1 MGVVAPPRRATLSVP
16 FRLPEPA
23 PRENA
28 VSLVDIQAV
37 IDSAKDQGTQPL
49 EHLVRRR
56 WPEATDD
63 EVRDAVSVAVEIIES
78 IPLFLARARQEA
90 EERHLE
96 AVVNPVLEHATRYF
110 LRPLDLMPEMTLGLA
125 GLVDDAYLVLRVL
138 QNLDRGPEP
147 FLDWDLTHPSRFLRG
162 LVGEEVGRRLDSLSI
177 TAMQEVSD
185 SLMALWQ
192 RMAAEA

>member
-1 MGVVAPPRRATLSVP
+1 M
-16 FRLPEPA
+16 
-23 PRENA
+23 
-28 VSLVDIQAV
+28 SLVDIQAI
-37 IDSAKDQGTQPL
+37 IDSAKERGTEPL
-49 EHLVRRR
+49 ERLVRLR
-56 WPEATDD
+56 WPEATEA
-63 EVRDAVSVAVEIIES
+63 EVEDAVSVAVEIIES
-78 IPLFLARARQEA
+78 IPVFLARAHQEA

-96 AVVNPVLEHATRYF
+96 AVVNPVLDHATRYF
-110 LRPLDLMPEMTLGLA
+110 LRPMDLMPEMSMGLA

-162 LVGEEVGRRLDSLSI
+162 LVGDEVARRLDGLSI

-185 SLMALWQ
+185 SLSRLFQ

>member
-1 MGVVAPPRRATLSVP
+1 M
-16 FRLPEPA
+16 
-23 PRENA
+23 
-28 VSLVDIQAV
+28 SLVDIQAV
-37 IDSAKDQGTQPL
+37 IESAKHLGTGPL
-49 EHLVRRR
+49 ETLVRRR
-56 WPEATDD
+56 WPEATED
-63 EVRDAVSVAVEIIES
+63 EVRDAVAVAVEIIES
-78 IPLFLARARQEA
+78 ITVFLARARQEA

-96 AVVNPVLEHATRYF
+96 SVVNPVLDHATRYF
-110 LRPLDLMPEMTLGLA
+110 LRPMDLMPEMSMGLA

-162 LVGEEVGRRLDSLSI
+162 LLGEDVGRRLDSLSI

-185 SLMALWQ
+185 SLTRLWQ